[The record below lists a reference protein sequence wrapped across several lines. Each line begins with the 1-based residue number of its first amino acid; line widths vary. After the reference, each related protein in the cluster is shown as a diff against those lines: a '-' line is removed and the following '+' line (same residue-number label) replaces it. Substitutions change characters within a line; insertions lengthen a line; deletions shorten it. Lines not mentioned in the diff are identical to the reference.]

1 MEEIELIGIDEKI
14 YYYKTSSGL
23 RIYMWVNKNVKSMES
38 CLCVKYGSI
47 HTKFKTTHSIGLTN
61 FISP

>member
-23 RIYMWVNKNVKSMES
+23 RIYMWVNKNVKSIDRKS
-38 CLCVKYGSI
+38 VV
-47 HTKFKTTHSIGLTN
+47 
-61 FISP
+61 